1 MGLIRGMRDSY
12 DRPPEPHYAAQASR
26 NWLMDYPCR
35 THLDAD
41 TILGLVIALKSYQG
55 ALLVVTHD
63 RFFCRCVVE
72 GQSPAKLRK
81 RPGIDEDDDLDEES
95 SSDSD
100 DDRPQKKGAV
110 YRMFKGQLRLLDGGM
125 DQYEEICERTA
136 ARLAKAQK

>member
-1 MGLIRGMRDSY
+1 MT
-12 DRPPEPHYAAQASR
+12 
-26 NWLMDYPCR
+26 NNTPCS

-41 TILGLVIALKSYQG
+41 TILGLVLALRSYQG

-81 RPGIDEDDDLDEES
+81 RPGIDDDDDAEEES

-100 DDRPQKKGAV
+100 EDGPQKKGVV
-110 YRMFKGQLRLLDGGM
+110 YRMFKGQLRLLEGGM
-125 DQYEEICERTA
+125 DQYEAICERAA
-136 ARLAKAQK
+136 ARLANAQKKA

>member
-1 MGLIRGMRDSY
+1 M
-12 DRPPEPHYAAQASR
+12 H
-26 NWLMDYPCR
+26 R

-41 TILGLVIALKSYQG
+41 TILGLVIALKSYHG

-81 RPGIDEDDDLDEES
+81 QPGIDDSNDAEEDL

-100 DDRPQKKGAV
+100 EDGTQKKGVV
-110 YRMFKGQLRLLDGGM
+110 YRMFKGQLRLLEGGM
-125 DQYEEICERTA
+125 DQYEDICERSA
-136 ARLAKAQK
+136 AKLAKARKS